1 MNTLTRT
8 KAPHSATAPSSA
20 ERDSEQASRGDRA
33 SPQDVRNA
41 GRGRRRLLLGRRRRD
56 LRHPRPERSGQ
67 DHHGRVTLAAAG
79 VTALAVTL
87 LASGCTTARTPAAG
101 TGSATITAAGT
112 GSATI
117 TAPATRAPVTGP
129 ATTIAA
135 TAPPPATRVETFDP
149 WTAAGTLPPGIKVL
163 SRYSG
168 GRCTTR
174 SSFDAGNQYAWRCFL
189 ASGAFYDPCFA
200 PAAQSGVTQVA
211 CSDSPWSG
219 AVIITLAKPLAHSSW
234 GTPRPSAAA
243 YPWAMALAN
252 GRECGLIEGTAPT
265 RGGVTFSFGCTD
277 GSASFPNTGTEPWT
291 VDYTANTS
299 GPVAPVAVTTVFA

>member
-1 MNTLTRT
+1 MNILIRT
-8 KAPHSATAPSSA
+8 KAPHSATAPWKA
-20 ERDSEQASRGDRA
+20 ERDSEQASAGDRA

-41 GRGRRRLLLGRRRRD
+41 GRGRRRLVLGRRRRD
-56 LRHPRPERSGQ
+56 LRHPRPERSGHG
-67 DHHGRVTLAAAG
+67 HHGRVMLAAAG
-79 VTALAVTL
+79 ATALTVTL

-101 TGSATITAAGT
+101 TGSATITA
-112 GSATI
+112 
-117 TAPATRAPVTGP
+117 PATRAPVTVP

-168 GRCTTR
+168 GRCTTS
-174 SSFDAGNQYAWRCFL
+174 SSFDAGNQYAWRCLL

-211 CSDSPWSG
+211 CGDSPWSG

-252 GRECGLIEGTAPT
+252 GRECGLIEGTAST

-277 GSASFPNTGTEPWT
+277 GYASFPDKGTEPWT

>member
-79 VTALAVTL
+79 VTGL
-87 LASGCTTARTPAAG
+87 
-101 TGSATITAAGT
+101 
-112 GSATI
+112 
-117 TAPATRAPVTGP
+117 

-219 AVIITLAKPLAHSSW
+219 AVIITLAKPLAH
-234 GTPRPSAAA
+234 
-243 YPWAMALAN
+243 
-252 GRECGLIEGTAPT
+252 
-265 RGGVTFSFGCTD
+265 
-277 GSASFPNTGTEPWT
+277 
-291 VDYTANTS
+291 
-299 GPVAPVAVTTVFA
+299 

>member
-1 MNTLTRT
+1 VNDNQLRPG
-8 KAPHSATAPSSA
+8 AVGGPPWPS
-20 ERDSEQASRGDRA
+20 
-33 SPQDVRNA
+33 
-41 GRGRRRLLLGRRRRD
+41 
-56 LRHPRPERSGQ
+56 
-67 DHHGRVTLAAAG
+67 RVALAAAG
-79 VTALAVTL
+79 VTAVAVTL

-101 TGSATITAAGT
+101 TGSATITA
-112 GSATI
+112 SATR
-117 TAPATRAPVTGP
+117 TPATVPG
-129 ATTIAA
+129 TTIAA

-168 GRCTTR
+168 GRCTMR
-174 SSFDAGNQYAWRCFL
+174 SSFDPGNQYAWRCFL
-189 ASGAFYDPCFA
+189 ASGTFYDPCFA

-234 GTPRPSAAA
+234 GTPGPSAAA

-252 GRECGLIEGTAPT
+252 GRECGLIEGTAPM
-265 RGGVTFSFGCTD
+265 RDGVTFYFGCTD
-277 GSASFPNTGTEPWT
+277 GYASFPNTGTEPWT

-299 GPVAPVAVTTVFA
+299 GPVAPIAVTTAFA